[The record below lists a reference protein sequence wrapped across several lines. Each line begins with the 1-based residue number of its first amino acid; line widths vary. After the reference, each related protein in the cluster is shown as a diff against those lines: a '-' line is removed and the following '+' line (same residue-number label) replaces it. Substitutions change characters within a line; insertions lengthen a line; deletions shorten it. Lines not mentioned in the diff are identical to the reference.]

1 MLPDL
6 ESLRCFEAAAT
17 LLNFRAAADRVALSP
32 AAFSDR
38 IRRLEEQAGCS
49 LFTRTTRAVALTE
62 EGLRLLPRARTLL
75 EGASQIFAAARGGGP
90 QPVELTLGTRYEL
103 GLSWLIPALPRLE
116 RAQPDRTLHLRF
128 GEGPDLLAR
137 LRQGELDAAITSARL
152 AEGAFDFATLH
163 PESYRFV
170 GAARLLAAHPCGR
183 PEDAASH
190 TLLDLDPGLPLFR
203 YLRDATET
211 VSDWR
216 FRRVEY
222 LGTIAALRLRALQGR
237 GLAVLPSYF
246 VEADLKAGR
255 LVRVLPRLPLRS
267 DAFRLL
273 WRRDHLRAPALRR
286 LAEEL
291 RAMPL
296 K

>member
-17 LLNFRAAADRVALSP
+17 LLNFRAAAQRVALSP

-38 IRRLEEQAGCS
+38 IRRLEEQAGCT

-62 EGLRLLPRARTLL
+62 DGLRLLPQARMLL
-75 EGASQIFAAARGGGP
+75 DGAAHLFATARDGSAL
-90 QPVELTLGTRYEL
+90 PVELTLGTRYEL
-103 GLSWLIPALPRLE
+103 GLSWLVPALPRLE

-137 LRQGELDAAITSARL
+137 LRHGELDGAITSARL
-152 AEGAFDFATLH
+152 AEGAFDYATLH
-163 PESYRFV
+163 PETYAFV
-170 GAARLLAAHPCGR
+170 GSARLLETAPVR
-183 PEDAASH
+183 SPQDAQGH

-203 YLRDATET
+203 YLRDATEKT
-211 VSDWR
+211 ADWR
-216 FRRVEY
+216 FRRVEC
-222 LGTIAALRLRALQGR
+222 LGTIAAVRQRLLQGR
-237 GLAVLPSYF
+237 GVAVLPAYF
-246 VEADLKAGR
+246 IRADLEAGR
-255 LVRVLPRLPLRS
+255 LQRLLPRLPLRN
-267 DAFRLL
+267 DAFRML
-273 WRRDHLRAPALRR
+273 WRRNHPRAAALRK

-291 RAMPL
+291 QALPL